1 MSPFTGI
8 QTSAAKRFEVATVKE
23 NRTGGDG
30 LAPGAAAAWKRRPEA
45 QTARGRTRAAKIRAG
60 ESCASIGPIA
70 PFAAGITNTTIGA
83 LVSALARSIQDR
95 PIIDKTGLTGK
106 YDALVRW
113 MPDNMKPEDLANI
126 PADLRPEDV
135 SLFTALE
142 QQLGLKLEA
151 QKGPVDVVVVDSLE
165 KPAEN

>member
-1 MSPFTGI
+1 M
-8 QTSAAKRFEVATVKE
+8 E
-23 NRTGGDG
+23 
-30 LAPGAAAAWKRRPEA
+30 AAARSSNGQRTDPRREDP
-45 QTARGRTRAAKIRAG
+45 AG